1 MASTSEEDGSGSR
14 SNSAMGTLSPTGSM
28 RSPTG
33 SMRSLRS
40 SGSASVLRP
49 LPPVVDGSKL
59 IPSRKRSAKPAKV
72 KRQLREA
79 LLVERGLSYHA
90 GVEVSESLLPRSQSG
105 EEERRPWN
113 SLLPRSRSEE
123 EERRPWNSL
132 LPRSQSGEEEKRPRA
147 WEQVLVAADVVEARM
162 LSDSPMI
169 AEGVSALCV
178 QAQRVSRACRMPRLH
193 GDGVC
198 VSSATEQGA

>member
-1 MASTSEEDGSGSR
+1 
-14 SNSAMGTLSPTGSM
+14 
-28 RSPTG
+28 
-33 SMRSLRS
+33 
-40 SGSASVLRP
+40 VLRP

-113 SLLPRSRSEE
+113 SLLPRS
-123 EERRPWNSL
+123 
-132 LPRSQSGEEEKRPRA
+132 QSGEEEKRPRA
-147 WEQVLVAADVVEARM
+147 WAQGVVAADVVEARM